1 MIDINRRKKLAY
13 LIQQLSTGKISN
25 DEFEN
30 SLVKDVTFGCL
41 PEQFSRSEKCK
52 TDDAI
57 FSPALEYSWY
67 LYNDHFCHK
76 LDGKYQLSAQQ
87 MKDVLRLILF
97 LHSNLEYEW
106 ADSEMKNPKSNFS
119 YIGFLK
125 SIFTL
130 GQNSQIINLNG
141 EENPET
147 IKMADDYEY
156 WPFRSKADFEQQLK
170 EQSFLNEATKN

>member
-13 LIQQLSTGKISN
+13 LIQQLSTGKISS

-30 SLVKDVTFGCL
+30 NIKKQVTFGCL

-67 LYNDHFCHK
+67 LYNDTFCHK
-76 LDGKYQLSAQQ
+76 LEGEYQLSAQQ
-87 MKDVLRLILF
+87 MNDALRLILF

-106 ADSEMKNPKSNFS
+106 ADSEVKNPKSNFS
-119 YIGFLK
+119 FIGFLK

-130 GQNSQIINLNG
+130 GLHSPMTNLIR

-147 IKMADDYEY
+147 IKIAEDFDY
-156 WPFRSKADFEQQLK
+156 WPFKRKADFEQQLK
-170 EQSFLNEATKN
+170 EQSFLNEAIKN